1 MKPIKSQLFHHNP
14 AFKPIKFEEAL
25 NFYGKQL
32 SMFWRP
38 TEVSLAQDI
47 MDFKHNITDDERK
60 FLIHIFKFFTSADV
74 NVAQAYLD
82 TYIPLFKNTEV
93 RMMLVQFAATEAL
106 HIEAYSHLLDHLG
119 FTESDYNAFMDIPVM
134 RKKHEYTKS
143 GLYKD
148 HNLNKI
154 ESALVDIAV
163 FSMYTEG
170 LHLFSSFAMLLNFG
184 HRSLMKGMADIVRWS
199 LRDEDLHVQGMT
211 WLMGQLIQAYPDS
224 WNERTKNTIIQ
235 VGQEMLKLEFGF
247 IDHVYGNYKIEGL
260 TSDEVKS
267 YAEYILD
274 TRYESVG
281 LPLCYNYKDHPLP
294 WVDMMLSANEHGNFF
309 EVAVTEYTKGESTGS
324 HNIFT
329 NGPLGVNDILGM
341 GFTSEE
347 K

>member
-1 MKPIKSQLFHHNP
+1 MKKVKSYLFHHNP
-14 AFKPIKFEEAL
+14 AFKPIKFEDAL
-25 NFYGKQL
+25 GFYQKQV

-82 TYIPLFKNTEV
+82 TYIPTFKNTEV

-119 FTESDYNAFMDIPVM
+119 FTEDDYNAFMHIPVM
-134 RKKHEYTKS
+134 RKKHEYTKN

-154 ESALVDIAV
+154 ESMLVDMAV
-163 FSMYTEG
+163 FSLFTEG

-199 LRDEDLHVQGMT
+199 LRDEDLHVKGMT
-211 WLMGQLIQAYPDS
+211 WLMHEMIKAYPES
-224 WNERTKNTIIQ
+224 WNDRTKQAVIDIGK
-235 VGQEMLKLEFGF
+235 VMLELEFEF

-260 TSDEVKS
+260 SSDEVKR

-274 TRYESVG
+274 LRYASVG

-309 EVAVTEYTKGESTGS
+309 EVAVTEYSKGLSTGS

-329 NGPLGVNDILGM
+329 KGELSVNDILAM
-341 GFTSEE
+341 EFKHEE
-347 K
+347 